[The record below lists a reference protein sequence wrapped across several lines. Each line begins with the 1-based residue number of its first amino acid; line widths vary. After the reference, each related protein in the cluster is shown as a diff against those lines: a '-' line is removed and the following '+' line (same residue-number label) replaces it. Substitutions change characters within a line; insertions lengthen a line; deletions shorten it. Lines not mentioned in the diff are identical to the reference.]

1 MPVRWRIVLV
11 GAFSL
16 LLPVPLVLLLNQGLL
31 GEFSSG
37 GAAERRFSPMLSLE
51 ERRKL
56 LTFDHVCRGS
66 QDCEPPL
73 GCLQDFRRF
82 KMSVCIGSECEM
94 DIHCPDGQVCR
105 PVKTQGTGP
114 LVRLCVATGK
124 RKEGQGC
131 DRLPSQQEEACE
143 PGLLCN
149 RGYCGRPCQLGEPMG
164 CPQDFV
170 CGEGPEVTSCLPS
183 CEEGQCPE
191 GQDCVH
197 FEGGFAACARV
208 KGRNCTGTPCPQGQE
223 CRIGYTP
230 GVGDE
235 VTMECRVPCDEQ
247 KSSCPAGS
255 VCFFGYC
262 SRVCDPTQ
270 EGACGPDEF
279 CNLHKD
285 PNTRERFWFCSPR
298 NAP

>member
-1 MPVRWRIVLV
+1 MPVRWRIALA

-16 LLPVPLVLLLNQGLL
+16 LLPIPLVLLLSQGLFGGFAS
-31 GEFSSG
+31 GE
-37 GAAERRFSPMLSLE
+37 AKENRFSPMLSLE
-51 ERRKL
+51 ERREL
-56 LTFDHVCRGS
+56 LTFDHTCRGS

-82 KMSVCIGSECEM
+82 KMSVCIGSECEV
-94 DIHCPDGQVCR
+94 DTHCPEGHVCR

-131 DRLPSQQEEACE
+131 DRLPNQQEEACE
-143 PGLLCN
+143 P
-149 RGYCGRPCQLGEPMG
+149 
-164 CPQDFV
+164 
-170 CGEGPEVTSCLPS
+170 
-183 CEEGQCPE
+183 CEAGKCPE
-191 GQDCVH
+191 GQECVH

-208 KGRNCTGTPCPQGQE
+208 MGRNCTRTPCPQGQE

-235 VTMECRVPCDEQ
+235 VTMECRVPCEEQ

-262 SRVCDPTQ
+262 SRVCDPKQ
-270 EGACGPDEF
+270 EGVCGPDEF
-279 CNLHKD
+279 CSLHKD
-285 PNTRERFWFCSPR
+285 PTSREKFWFCSPR
-298 NAP
+298 SAPLLSP